1 MYIWLALW
9 TAVIVCEVLLYS
21 LITHTLSRNRVYR
34 WSVATLLAAAMVT
47 TDIYL
52 LLYNWQFWILAVGM
66 TPYRLVN
73 SARFIRF
80 RLQPRRLQRISLR
93 AQLWI
98 ASAQCVLALLALLA
112 MNTPMVRLLGVV
124 AAVQLLGAMTLLRVS
139 LQTWE
144 HAKPGEPLRHYTD
157 KELPSV
163 SVLIPARDE
172 TDALQV
178 CLQSLIANDYPKL
191 EIIVLDD
198 CSINRRTPEIIRSF
212 AHDGVR
218 FVPGNIPPD
227 DWIAKNFAYEQL
239 RHEASGDVLLFCGV
253 DTTFEPRT
261 IRALVETLLSREKDM
276 LSVLPTRPR
285 GIAMTPSFLQSMRYY
300 WELCLPR
307 RMFKRPPVL
316 STCWLVRAGTLVAYG
331 GFGAVSQSVAPEAH
345 FARRSV
351 IEDRYTF
358 IRSHGDVQVHSAKT
372 IDEQY
377 ETTVRLRYPQ
387 LHRRL
392 ELVAAAAYLEFF
404 FFLGP
409 FLGLPISLMLP
420 NTSGFFAAWFAS
432 VCIVEVMYYL
442 IAVQTKLNQAWFA
455 FIGAPFGFLADIVML
470 HVSLLRYEFG
480 SVNWKGRNV
489 CVPVMRVEAHLPKL
503 PD

>member
-1 MYIWLALW
+1 
-9 TAVIVCEVLLYS
+9 
-21 LITHTLSRNRVYR
+21 
-34 WSVATLLAAAMVT
+34 MVT

-73 SARFIRF
+73 LARFIRF

-218 FVPGNIPPD
+218 FVPGNIPP
-227 DWIAKNFAYEQL
+227 AP
-239 RHEASGDVLLFCGV
+239 
-253 DTTFEPRT
+253 PR
-261 IRALVETLLSREKDM
+261 
-276 LSVLPTRPR
+276 
-285 GIAMTPSFLQSMRYY
+285 
-300 WELCLPR
+300 
-307 RMFKRPPVL
+307 
-316 STCWLVRAGTLVAYG
+316 
-331 GFGAVSQSVAPEAH
+331 SQ
-345 FARRSV
+345 
-351 IEDRYTF
+351 
-358 IRSHGDVQVHSAKT
+358 
-372 IDEQY
+372 
-377 ETTVRLRYPQ
+377 
-387 LHRRL
+387 
-392 ELVAAAAYLEFF
+392 
-404 FFLGP
+404 
-409 FLGLPISLMLP
+409 
-420 NTSGFFAAWFAS
+420 W
-432 VCIVEVMYYL
+432 
-442 IAVQTKLNQAWFA
+442 
-455 FIGAPFGFLADIVML
+455 
-470 HVSLLRYEFG
+470 
-480 SVNWKGRNV
+480 
-489 CVPVMRVEAHLPKL
+489 
-503 PD
+503 